1 MTIKEVAGRTILYFY
16 QLQRAAPASMQHR
29 QLGFIDKADG
39 KVSLTSDKKW
49 FSKDLLD
56 IGGSS
61 SDVYNAF
68 RFLVDKGFVQAQERA
83 KAGARIYVEIRLTA
97 LGIDVVEGVESSRDG
112 RQQFSAMFNMHG
124 DSADVNGLIKEH
136 LEGFLK

>member
-56 IGGSS
+56 IGSNS
-61 SDVYNAF
+61 SDVFNAF
-68 RFLVDKGFVQAQERA
+68 RFLLDKDLIRARERA
-83 KAGARIYVEIRLTA
+83 KAGARIYVDIHLTA
-97 LGIDVVEGVESSRDG
+97 NGIDIVEGVESGQEGKRL
-112 RQQFSAMFNMHG
+112 FSSTFNMNG
-124 DSADVNGLIKEH
+124 DSPDVNGLIREH

>member
-49 FSKDLLD
+49 FSKDLID

-68 RFLVDKGFVQAQERA
+68 RFLLDKGFIGAQERA
-83 KAGARIYVEIRLTA
+83 KAGARIYIEIRLTA
-97 LGIDVVEGVESSRDG
+97 SGIDIVEGVESSRDG
-112 RQQFSAMFNMHG
+112 RQQFSATFNMHG
-124 DSADVNGLIKEH
+124 DSADVNGLIREH
-136 LEGFLK
+136 LESFLK